1 MVTQL
6 NKRSPLL
13 DLQGEQFSTG
23 RALQSKIWFR
33 FPRVARTSGENSLEL
48 IEI

>member
-1 MVTQL
+1 MVTQS

-13 DLQGEQFSTG
+13 DLQGEQFRTG
-23 RALQSKIWFR
+23 RAFKSKLWFR
-33 FPRVARTSGENSLEL
+33 FPPVVRTSGENSLEL